1 MSKKNKKKTHKHS
14 TTPVNPKLEQ
24 AQLRKMG
31 KNNVYIILGMIIIG
45 LAIAIYRVS
54 LTN

>member
-1 MSKKNKKKTHKHS
+1 MSKKNKKKNHKHS
-14 TTPVNPKLEQ
+14 TTPVNQKLEQ